1 MVTEVAM
8 AAKLATA
15 VLQEVALVAMAV
27 AMVASLATAT
37 EVMALPNVRAVV
49 FKTLATSRGEEAT
62 EDLSRVM
69 ATARHKTLLVFKVS
83 VVNQEEV
90 VAITVV
96 KVVMVAMEAMVA
108 VSAMAAMVVLEAS
121 VTPMISVT
129 LVISATLVVFV
140 TCVVPLVSVTPETLG
155 IPETFS
161 MSVALEALKELVD
174 SVTLMI

>member
-8 AAKLATA
+8 VAKLATA
-15 VLQEVALVAMAV
+15 VLQEVALVVMAV
-27 AMVASLATAT
+27 AMAVNLATAA
-37 EVMALPNVRAVV
+37 EVMALPNVRVVV

-69 ATARHKTLLVFKVS
+69 ATARRKTLLVFKVS
-83 VVNQEEV
+83 VANQEEV

-96 KVVMVAMEAMVA
+96 MEAMVA
-108 VSAMAAMVVLEAS
+108 VSALAAMVVLEAS

-140 TCVVPLVSVTPETLG
+140 TYVVPLVSVTPVTLG

-174 SVTLMI
+174 SVILMI